1 MSGIP
6 VSDGIAIGRV
16 LKLKKEERAV
26 EAYTICEEDIENE
39 ISRFTEALEKVAC
52 HVQALYEST
61 KHKLNESEAEI
72 FAAHLSVVE
81 DPMIEDGVKDRIR
94 DERMNVEQALKLTLD
109 EIEALFAALDDEYLR
124 ERGADVRVWAV
135 RLWTIFLAEHP
146 WM

>member
-1 MSGIP
+1 M
-6 VSDGIAIGRV
+6 
-16 LKLKKEERAV
+16 
-26 EAYTICEEDIENE
+26 
-39 ISRFTEALEKVAC
+39 
-52 HVQALYEST
+52 QALYEST
-61 KHKLNESEAEI
+61 KYKLNESEAEI

-124 ERGADVRVWAV
+124 ERGLMSGMWAV